1 MMRST
6 IILRFLSILG
16 IGALLMFMTGVSYA
30 SDFVV
35 ITHPQNGIE
44 KMSKDEIINIYM
56 GRNSRMPNGLSA
68 IPIDVTYS
76 TADKARFYMFM
87 MEKELAEINSYW
99 ARLRFSGQGNP
110 PKQLESVEDVLEFVS
125 RNKGALAYLDKK
137 RVDKRVRVVFDSS
150 H

>member
-1 MMRST
+1 MSGLIM
-6 IILRFLSILG
+6 
-16 IGALLMFMTGVSYA
+16 LMASRCYA

-35 ITHPQNGIE
+35 VTHPQSGIE

-56 GRNSRMPNGLSA
+56 GRNHKMPNGLSA

-76 TADKARFYMFM
+76 TENKARFYMYM

-110 PKQLESVEDVLEFVS
+110 PKQIGSVEEVIEFVS

-137 RVDKRVRVVFDSS
+137 RVDKRVRIVFDSS
-150 H
+150 QISH